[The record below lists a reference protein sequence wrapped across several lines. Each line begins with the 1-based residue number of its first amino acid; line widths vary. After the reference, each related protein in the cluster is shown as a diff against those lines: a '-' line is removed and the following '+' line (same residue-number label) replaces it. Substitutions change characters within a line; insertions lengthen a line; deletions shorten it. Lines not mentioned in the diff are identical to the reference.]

1 MQQVGGSIG
10 TSLLTAIAAQAT
22 ARSLRGHPVPGADAS
37 TVVLAVI
44 HGYSVGFQVAAG
56 IFLGA
61 AVICALLLRK
71 SADQPGSSEPDS
83 AAAI

>member
-44 HGYSVGFQVAAG
+44 HGYSVGFQVAA
-56 IFLGA
+56 
-61 AVICALLLRK
+61 VICALLLRK